1 MCCTINR
8 KCAKAPPSKCIA
20 NTKWTQ
26 AQGTPMLTTKIWACC
41 SQPSSNTHLKARCK
55 EQLPPGAACSAN
67 TRLGSGTR
75 HRHTVCHKPA
85 AGVQQQPGKP
95 LAAGAEHAA
104 RAMKAAL
111 PAGCR
116 PHGSPTPGCT
126 GSRLSLRERQPCRR
140 PGGAARAGVLR
151 ACYFIFT
158 CPIPLAQL
166 SATREGK
173 IDAKRD
179 INLSWSVSPAA
190 QLCQP
195 SSRAALH
202 QPSSTCN

>member
-1 MCCTINR
+1 MPN
-8 KCAKAPPSKCIA
+8 
-20 NTKWTQ
+20 
-26 AQGTPMLTTKIWACC
+26 
-41 SQPSSNTHLKARCK
+41 H
-55 EQLPPGAACSAN
+55 
-67 TRLGSGTR
+67 
-75 HRHTVCHKPA
+75 
-85 AGVQQQPGKP
+85 
-95 LAAGAEHAA
+95 AEHAA
-104 RAMKAAL
+104 GGMKAAL

-116 PHGSPTPGCT
+116 PQGSPIPRVRGVPPV
-126 GSRLSLRERQPCRR
+126 SRGANPCRR
-140 PGGAARAGVLR
+140 AGGAARAGVLR

-190 QLCQP
+190 RLCQP
-195 SSRAALH
+195 SSRDALH